1 MIVGSS
7 HTWAAKFRN
16 GFEGVFDFLP
26 NLIAFVVVLVIGYI
40 VAKIVAAAISRL
52 LLRTGLDR
60 TVAEGQGGRYIT
72 KLTASPSRLLGRLAF
87 WAVFLGAIALG
98 VSVLG
103 IAALTAFVGAI
114 LAYLP
119 NVIAAF
125 LIFLVAGA
133 IAAGVGA
140 LVTRTMGD
148 TPTGRVLATIVPGL
162 VMAIAIFM
170 ILNQLMIA
178 PAIVT
183 ITYAALI
190 GAFALAAALAF
201 GLGGRD
207 VAARM
212 LEGAY
217 VKGQEQR
224 EQVRR
229 DLEIGKERGRDQFAE
244 AREKLDTEAAET
256 EMPARSRPGA
266 TATQHPTYEKE

>member
-1 MIVGSS
+1 MLLGSS
-7 HTWAAKFRN
+7 HTWEAKLRN
-16 GFEGVFDFLP
+16 GFEGVFDFIP
-26 NLIAFVVVLVIGYI
+26 NLIGFLVVLVIGYF
-40 VAKIVAAAISRL
+40 VAKIVAGAISRL
-52 LLRTGLDR
+52 LARSGLDR
-60 TVAEGQGGRYIT
+60 TLMEGQGGRYIS
-72 KLTASPSRLLGRLAF
+72 KLTESPSWVLGRIAF
-87 WAVFLGAIALG
+87 WAILLGVIALA

-114 LAYLP
+114 LAYVP
-119 NVIAAF
+119 NVIAAL

-148 TPTGRVLATIVPGL
+148 TPTGKVLATVVPGL

-170 ILNQLMIA
+170 ILNQLKIA

-190 GAFALAAALAF
+190 GALALAAALAF

-229 DLEIGKERGRDQFAE
+229 DVEIGKDRGSRQLAE
-244 AREKLDTEAAET
+244 AKEKAEAEAAER
-256 EMPARSRPGA
+256 EAAARPGS
-266 TATQHPTYEKE
+266 TSIRE